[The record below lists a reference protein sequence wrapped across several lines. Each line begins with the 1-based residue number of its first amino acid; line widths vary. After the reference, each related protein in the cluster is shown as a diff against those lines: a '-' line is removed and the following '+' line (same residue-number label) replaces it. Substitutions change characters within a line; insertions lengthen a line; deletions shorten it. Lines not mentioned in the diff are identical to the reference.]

1 MSQQSAARS
10 SFLISE
16 SHFNANGSPD
26 LAERREESQHS
37 NEPSQVRLLTWETY
51 RSTGEEAPLNQPA
64 LRSSCCCCCRF
75 RKKAGFTYRT
85 TARQRPGQTSAHR
98 PSPWIFPGPADLF
111 TADKDNDKD
120 GGDGVCVSCQ
130 PPCWHVELSK
140 LVLLWGNLGEF
151 RAWQRGVHGTSST
164 FLLE

>member
-1 MSQQSAARS
+1 MPTG
-10 SFLISE
+10 
-16 SHFNANGSPD
+16 H
-26 LAERREESQHS
+26 
-37 NEPSQVRLLTWETY
+37 LTWP
-51 RSTGEEAPLNQPA
+51 RGGRKASTATSHHRYAFLPERHTGRQVKKPRWTSPPSAPPVVVA
-64 LRSSCCCCCRF
+64 VGSE
-75 RKKAGFTYRT
+75 KKAGFTYRT

-111 TADKDNDKD
+111 TADKDKD
-120 GGDGVCVSCQ
+120 GGGGVCVSCQ